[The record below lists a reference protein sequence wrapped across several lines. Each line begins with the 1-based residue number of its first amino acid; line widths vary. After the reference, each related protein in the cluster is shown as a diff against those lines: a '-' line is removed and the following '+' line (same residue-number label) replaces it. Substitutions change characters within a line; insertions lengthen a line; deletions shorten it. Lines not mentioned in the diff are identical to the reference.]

1 MATKLHLATF
11 LQEIRSYTA
20 VMDRPAPRTTAG
32 EETLSLLAWPSH
44 LPVGIQRRR
53 IQVEFRSASDPAR
66 EIPVPIRQVGANRGP
81 RRHKTV
87 RR

>member
-1 MATKLHLATF
+1 MATKLHLATS

-44 LPVGIQRRR
+44 LPVGIQRQR
-53 IQVEFRSASDPAR
+53 IEVEFRSANDPVQ
-66 EIPVPIRQVGANRGP
+66 EVPVPIRQVGANRGP
-81 RRHKTV
+81 RHRKTA